1 MVLVQLIEYII
12 YFNFIS
18 NNGKYISLG
27 SQETASLKNRFL
39 FNADENILKV
49 EFTFFYLLKF
59 LYASV
64 MFD

>member
-1 MVLVQLIEYII
+1 MI
-12 YFNFIS
+12 YLNFIS
-18 NNGKYISLG
+18 NNGKYINLG
-27 SQETASLKNRFL
+27 PLEIALLKNRFL